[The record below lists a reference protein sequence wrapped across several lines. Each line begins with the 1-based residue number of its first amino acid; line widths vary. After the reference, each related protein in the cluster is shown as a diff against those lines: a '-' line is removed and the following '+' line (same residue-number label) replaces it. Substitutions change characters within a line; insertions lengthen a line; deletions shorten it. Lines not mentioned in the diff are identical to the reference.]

1 MARKVPP
8 SAYAVPRAA
17 TTSRRSTIN
26 PFGTNRLKEWQMP
39 EGGTTLGQAAA
50 KLQHETAGI
59 FRNLINQS
67 HFGSVAELA
76 RNNSE
81 ISYERLRAILTGDMW
96 MRFEDIALLASQLGV
111 SPVVSFE
118 IQSMAKKRND

>member
-1 MARKVPP
+1 
-8 SAYAVPRAA
+8 
-17 TTSRRSTIN
+17 
-26 PFGTNRLKEWQMP
+26 MP
-39 EGGTTLGQAAA
+39 EGGTNLGQAAA